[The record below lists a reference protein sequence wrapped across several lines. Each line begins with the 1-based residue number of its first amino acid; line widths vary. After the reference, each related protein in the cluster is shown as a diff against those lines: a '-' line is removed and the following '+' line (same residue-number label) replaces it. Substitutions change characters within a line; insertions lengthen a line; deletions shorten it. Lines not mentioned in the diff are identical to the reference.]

1 MSKRSSPANLLY
13 HGESA
18 ILLNPANA
26 EMPALGFVVAY
37 GLAYLAWMSRP
48 GSNEAID
55 LVVLHLSVTNR
66 EALVSLEEALEDDPE
81 LSLSG
86 GAETE
91 SVHEYFYFADNLGI
105 PYEELDFGDI
115 LPNGRFTAE
124 RDAYRAVKSFALA
137 RLELFRET
145 GDTDFLLPAEVS
157 FHDD

>member
-13 HGESA
+13 QGESA

-91 SVHEYFYFADNLGI
+91 PVHHYFYFADNLGI
-105 PYEELDFGDI
+105 PYEELEFGDI
-115 LPNGRFTAE
+115 LPHGAPAE
-124 RDAYRAVKSFALA
+124 RACYRAVKSFSLA
-137 RLELFRET
+137 RLKAFRQT
-145 GDTDFLLPAEVS
+145 GDTDFLVPVEVS
-157 FHDD
+157 LHDD